1 MEEFEEIVFSAK
13 FADDLRLRNLL
24 VGLKGAIR
32 RMGKEMGRVERLLK
46 ERGRVQ
52 REAEREKVEGS
63 GSGREGDHDDWFL
76 IGAEERGQ
84 VMLFEAIEEHLRRQR
99 NKIV

>member
-24 VGLKGAIR
+24 VGLRGAIR

-46 ERGRVQ
+46 ERERVV
-52 REAEREKVEGS
+52 REAEKERGRGDEKEVG
-63 GSGREGDHDDWFL
+63 GDEDDWFV

-84 VMLFEAIEEHLRRQR
+84 VMLFEAIEEHLRRER
-99 NKIV
+99 NGVV

>member
-1 MEEFEEIVFSAK
+1 MFSAK

-32 RMGKEMGRVERLLK
+32 RMRKEMGRVERLLK
-46 ERGRVQ
+46 ERERVQ
-52 REAEREKVEGS
+52 SEAGKEKFEGS
-63 GSGREGDHDDWFL
+63 ANGKGGDHDDWFV

-84 VMLFEAIEEHLRRQR
+84 VMLFEAIEEHLRGER
-99 NKIV
+99 NKVV